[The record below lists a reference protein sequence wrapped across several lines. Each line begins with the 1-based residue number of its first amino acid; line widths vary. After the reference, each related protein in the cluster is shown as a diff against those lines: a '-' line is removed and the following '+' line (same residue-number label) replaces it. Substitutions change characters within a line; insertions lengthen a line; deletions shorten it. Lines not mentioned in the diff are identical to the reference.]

1 MGWACEKSIQGPERP
16 RLQQPSGADKMDKMK
31 HVEKSREGVPI
42 WDGDSSTFQEFE
54 ESCLVWEQS
63 VAYHKRYLCGPK
75 IIAELQGTA
84 RRFILG
90 KKPDWVSHSGGVQQL
105 MDHLRSSLGLPQ
117 LPEMTEHLT
126 RFFKQGRRKRGENM
140 NDYITRKTETYV
152 RACQSLSRVMRSH
165 GNPASRMQRSMASHS
180 ANQSTAWDW
189 YTPSVSGGQPSDT
202 GNDEQF
208 HEAEEQPS
216 EAGGGDPWA
225 SASGGN
231 PDYDSWWTASGWSD
245 GWHSWRWS
253 SWDHGTDARE
263 SADVDLLPDMIQ
275 GWYLLCDAGLDTGE
289 RNMIL
294 ASIKQDFSF
303 HRVAQELRNQ
313 WSDEDLKRRDQSGRQ
328 SSWWIDDQPEIDD
341 VYEDAMVTTD
351 DLNEEGA
358 ALMIAAQEEAEQ
370 AMMALQ
376 QNRRTL
382 REARDKQH
390 QVRMSRK
397 YFKTSFKSF
406 KGSGKS
412 QSHEKVTCLKCGGD
426 HRTSNCPRPSTTA
439 TSAVAEHSAPF
450 ICYAEAGLADLETN
464 HSAMASSETKAV
476 HDPLK
481 APPTTSQVVQQG
493 KAVLDGGATRTL
505 GSVVALERVMEINQE
520 KNGASGLASLNL
532 TDRPVFGFGNSTTN
546 QCVSTAAMKIEA
558 DGKEGHVNI
567 HALDSGEGPIL
578 FSISSLRSL
587 GEIIDFAE
595 DLVVFRNLTDQ
606 KIIPLERSSTGHQLL
621 PMTSDWYESAFRTA
635 KPVPS
640 LRAFV

>member
-1 MGWACEKSIQGPERP
+1 
-16 RLQQPSGADKMDKMK
+16 MDKMK

-152 RACQSLSRVMRSH
+152 RACQSLARVMRSH
-165 GNPASRMQRSMASHS
+165 GGPAPRMQRSMASHS

-202 GNDEQF
+202 GNDEHF

-225 SASGGN
+225 TASGGHQ
-231 PDYDSWWTASGWSD
+231 DYDSWWTASGWSD

-253 SWDHGTDARE
+253 SWEYGSDARE
-263 SADVDLLPDMIQ
+263 STEVDLLPDLIQ

-313 WSDEDLKRRDQSGRQ
+313 WSDEDLKRR
-328 SSWWIDDQPEIDD
+328 
-341 VYEDAMVTTD
+341 
-351 DLNEEGA
+351 
-358 ALMIAAQEEAEQ
+358 
-370 AMMALQ
+370 
-376 QNRRTL
+376 
-382 REARDKQH
+382 
-390 QVRMSRK
+390 
-397 YFKTSFKSF
+397 
-406 KGSGKS
+406 
-412 QSHEKVTCLKCGGD
+412 
-426 HRTSNCPRPSTTA
+426 
-439 TSAVAEHSAPF
+439 
-450 ICYAEAGLADLETN
+450 
-464 HSAMASSETKAV
+464 
-476 HDPLK
+476 
-481 APPTTSQVVQQG
+481 
-493 KAVLDGGATRTL
+493 
-505 GSVVALERVMEINQE
+505 
-520 KNGASGLASLNL
+520 
-532 TDRPVFGFGNSTTN
+532 
-546 QCVSTAAMKIEA
+546 
-558 DGKEGHVNI
+558 
-567 HALDSGEGPIL
+567 
-578 FSISSLRSL
+578 
-587 GEIIDFAE
+587 
-595 DLVVFRNLTDQ
+595 
-606 KIIPLERSSTGHQLL
+606 
-621 PMTSDWYESAFRTA
+621 
-635 KPVPS
+635 
-640 LRAFV
+640 